1 MNKELK
7 EFLADPSRVLPI
19 VAAFLSGILFS
30 VLVCTFASAFT
41 SVM

>member
-1 MNKELK
+1 MTKEMK

-30 VLVCTFASAFT
+30 VLVYAFAS
-41 SVM
+41 VM